1 MTEIKIPA
9 AAEELRDRLTAGGML
24 ATAKRWERAAIVFAY
39 TEVGERG
46 VSRWRQPVPPKMFI
60 RQFAALGIV
69 GLTTNKA
76 VSRYRDAWVNAISNG
91 WAVPVDPGDTVVLP
105 EQDFPEWPYG
115 EGISYPGH
123 DEEEDDDLPPVPLP
137 RLRDRRGPNRP
148 FAVRLVSRLDT
159 ATADLKR
166 LADTAPDEALTDE
179 NRAQLV
185 ERLTNLMFQVQNALT
200 ALGLVEDMEKRP
212 G

>member
-1 MTEIKIPA
+1 
-9 AAEELRDRLTAGGML
+9 
-24 ATAKRWERAAIVFAY
+24 
-39 TEVGERG
+39 
-46 VSRWRQPVPPKMFI
+46 
-60 RQFAALGIV
+60 
-69 GLTTNKA
+69 
-76 VSRYRDAWVNAISNG
+76 
-91 WAVPVDPGDTVVLP
+91 
-105 EQDFPEWPYG
+105 
-115 EGISYPGH
+115 
-123 DEEEDDDLPPVPLP
+123 VPLP